1 MLLILMTLDD
11 AEQNRVLALWRAN
24 GGALV
29 RYARRELGP
38 GAADEA
44 EDVVSDAFE
53 RLMIHYERY
62 GGRTDE
68 QMKGLLMRMVK
79 NRAADAH
86 RRRRRIGEMPADPDG
101 EAWEE
106 RVADP
111 AQPTPEE
118 RVISGDRVER
128 MKAVIR
134 SLPPAL
140 RDTLEMRL
148 LEDMTIGEIA
158 GECGVSEE
166 AVRQRLSRAR
176 RLVRIRWEEEE
187 EHE

>member
-1 MLLILMTLDD
+1 
-11 AEQNRVLALWRAN
+11 
-24 GGALV
+24 
-29 RYARRELGP
+29 
-38 GAADEA
+38 
-44 EDVVSDAFE
+44 
-53 RLMIHYERY
+53 
-62 GGRTDE
+62 
-68 QMKGLLMRMVK
+68 
-79 NRAADAH
+79 
-86 RRRRRIGEMPADPDG
+86 MPADPDG

-118 RVISGDRVER
+118 WVISGDRVER

-158 GECGVSEE
+158 GECGVSED

-187 EHE
+187 HE

>member
-79 NRAADAH
+79 K
-86 RRRRRIGEMPADPDG
+86 
-101 EAWEE
+101 
-106 RVADP
+106 VL
-111 AQPTPEE
+111 
-118 RVISGDRVER
+118 VSCF
-128 MKAVIR
+128 
-134 SLPPAL
+134 LP
-140 RDTLEMRL
+140 L
-148 LEDMTIGEIA
+148 L
-158 GECGVSEE
+158 
-166 AVRQRLSRAR
+166 
-176 RLVRIRWEEEE
+176 
-187 EHE
+187 